1 MDSLRWHGRGGMAEA
16 CLGRERVAVERTLVR
31 CEGATKRRHVVRL
44 VVTRTSCD
52 VFDTLNQNRG
62 RRRAGADGSLRSP
75 RYYLVRRPASSKC
88 SSPGR
93 EATAAGAAQQSTCR
107 APCAARRGQCIP
119 TVIHCA
125 RTPLALHAPPWELGS
140 AGWRPTD
147 PSGATLRRP
156 TRDRAAF
163 PAARA

>member
-52 VFDTLNQNRG
+52 VFDTLNQNKIE
-62 RRRAGADGSLRSP
+62 ADGAPGPTVPCGRP
-75 RYYLVRRPASSKC
+75 ATVRRPASSKC